1 MRLKAKLV
9 LGVAVLALA
18 GQGLVLPVG
27 IAPAR
32 ADVQMQMM
40 PDVAD
45 LADRLLPAVVE
56 ISVQSKNPDAP
67 QGSSP
72 LDGSPFKN
80 FFDEF
85 LKRKQQGQG
94 DDKKTPDAP
103 PDKKSGDNNNN
114 GVPNKDAQ
122 KAPDDKAPDKKE
134 VPQQPDENLISA
146 MGSGFVID
154 PKGIIVTNNHVIA
167 DAVNIQVHLQD
178 GTLLKAELV
187 GHDPKTDI
195 AVIRVKPDKDL
206 PFVNFGDSDKAR
218 IGQWV
223 LAIGNPFGLGGSVSL
238 GIISARGRDI
248 NAGPYDDYLQT
259 DAAINKG
266 NSGGP
271 LFDMQGNVMGVNTA
285 IFSPSG
291 GSVGIGFSVPANE
304 AKAVASQLVKYGE
317 TRRGWLGV
325 KLQALTPDV
334 AEGLGMA
341 KPHGALVADV
351 TAGGPSEKA
360 GVKAGDVIL
369 SYDGK
374 AIDDSRVLRRVVA
387 GTEVG
392 RDVALTVLRDG
403 KEQALHITLGR
414 LEEGEKQV
422 AQQDEQ
428 KKTAPAAAVE
438 TLGMTLSDISDE
450 LRSKFKISDK
460 VSGVVITDVAKDGAA
475 ADKSLAVGDVIQEA
489 GGKPVNTGQDVVS
502 ASDQALKDGKSS
514 LLLLVAHGGNAGDTR
529 FVALKLKK

>member
-1 MRLKAKLV
+1 MMRLKAKLIIGV
-9 LGVAVLALA
+9 TGLALGLAGVASPGRVSTPAA
-18 GQGLVLPVG
+18 AAQTQILPD
-27 IAPAR
+27 I
-32 ADVQMQMM
+32 
-40 PDVAD
+40 AD
-45 LADRLLPAVVE
+45 LAERLLPAVVE

-67 QGSSP
+67 QGAGP
-72 LDGSPFKN
+72 LDSSPFKD

-85 LKRKQQGQG
+85 LKRKQQQGQG
-94 DDKKTPDAP
+94 GDQNKDAP
-103 PDKKSGDNNNN
+103 KDAPNDQGKKAEPAPAPGDNNM
-114 GVPNKDAQ
+114 V
-122 KAPDDKAPDKKE
+122 
-134 VPQQPDENLISA
+134 SS
-146 MGSGFVID
+146 MGSGFIID

-206 PFVNFGDSDKAR
+206 PFVSFADSDKAR
-218 IGQWV
+218 IGQWAI
-223 LAIGNPFGLGGSVSL
+223 AIGNPFGLGGSVSL

-248 NAGPYDDYLQT
+248 NAGPYDDYFQT

-271 LFDMQGNVMGVNTA
+271 LFDLNGNVIGVNTA

-304 AKAVASQLVKYGE
+304 AKTVAAQLVKFGE

-325 KLQALTPDV
+325 KLQTLTPDV

-351 TAGGPSEKA
+351 TKDGPSEA
-360 GVKAGDVIL
+360 GGVKAGDVITGF
-369 SYDGK
+369 DGK
-374 AIDDSRVLRRVVA
+374 VIDDSRTLRRVVA
-387 GTEVG
+387 ETEVG
-392 RDVALTVLRDG
+392 KEIALTVLRDG
-403 KEQALHITLGR
+403 KEQTLKLTLGR

-422 AQQDEQ
+422 AQQDAQ
-428 KKTAPAAAVE
+428 KKPAAGASAQA
-438 TLGMTLSDISDE
+438 LGMTMGDITDE
-450 LRSKFKISDK
+450 LRKKYTIADK
-460 VSGVVITDVAKDGAA
+460 VSGAVVTDVAADSAA
-475 ADKSLAVGDVIQEA
+475 ADKGIGSGDVIEEA
-489 GGKPVNTGQDVVS
+489 GGKSVATAADVV
-502 ASDQALKDGKSS
+502 AAVDQATKDGKSS
-514 LLLLVAHGGNAGDTR
+514 LLVLVAHGGKADDTR